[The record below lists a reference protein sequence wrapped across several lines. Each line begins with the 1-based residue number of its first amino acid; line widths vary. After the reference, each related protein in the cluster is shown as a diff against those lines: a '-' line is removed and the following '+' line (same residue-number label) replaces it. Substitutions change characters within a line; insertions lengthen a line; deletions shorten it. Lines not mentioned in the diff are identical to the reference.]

1 MKNLLQMSDNPAFIP
16 DSIQATTSLSQVMDK
31 GMQETMV
38 RCHTEVKVDLREKGQ
53 CRCWACGGG
62 GGGRGGDVGE
72 ISWKTALERSRY
84 DL

>member
-1 MKNLLQMSDNPAFIP
+1 MSLNPPFSP

-31 GMQETMV
+31 EMQETMV
-38 RCHTEVKVDLREKGQ
+38 RCHTEVKVDLMEKGQ
-53 CRCWACGGG
+53 CRCWGGG
-62 GGGRGGDVGE
+62 GRGGRGGDVGE